1 MRTKHQAFNISSKAK
16 NEIFNF
22 LNIHNMLSI
31 NELKESLKNYFSE
44 KLYEEDIENDD
55 LDNDNLFEIETP
67 KKHNDIPQI
76 KPFYIS
82 NDAIISGF
90 QNNDFV
96 KFINNDNKKEEICF
110 NNLMK
115 NLSEKEIENI
125 KIDELLNI
133 NENTLLEYENKL
145 KELKDICN
153 DNIEFVKIIDIYLQE
168 IQTKKNNMNYF
179 IENIDKIDKITFDE
193 NGNVIHLK

>member
-168 IQTKKNNMNYF
+168 IQTKKNNMKYF
-179 IENIDKIDKITFDE
+179 IENIDKIDKISYDE
-193 NGNVIHLK
+193 NGNLIYLK